1 MGIGILQMLLDS
13 TAADLR
19 WFGDGVKTCGCRIA
33 GLAQIKDF
41 VTAFE
46 AMIFIEL

>member
-1 MGIGILQMLLDS
+1 MLLDS

-19 WFGDGVKTCGCRIA
+19 WFGDGVKTCCWMA

-41 VTAFE
+41 VTVFE